1 MLLDWLII
9 VIYYF
14 KWLGTFN
21 KEGIKLIEV
30 KGLSKT
36 YGGIKAVKNLNFTV
50 EKGEILG
57 FLGPNGAGKSTTMK
71 IITGYISPTE
81 GTVLIDGL
89 DIVDKDIEVK
99 KKIGYLPENPPLYSD
114 MTVEAYLRFAA
125 EIKDIKKTN
134 VKARANEVIELLN
147 LEDVRGRLIKN
158 LSKGYKQR
166 VGLAQAILGDPELLI
181 LDEPTIGL
189 DPNQIIE
196 IRDLIRKLGKDRTI
210 ILSTHILPEVSQLC
224 ERVIIINKGE
234 IVAIDSPENLSNRF
248 KDVNTIEARIVGA
261 FSEVS
266 EVIRGIDGV
275 KRVDMLG
282 EKEKGSIDYSI
293 ETNADIDI
301 RPELFKRMAETGHQ
315 IIELKTIKLSL
326 EDIFLQLTAA
336 EALSENKN
344 AKAAEGSTENE

>member
-1 MLLDWLII
+1 M
-9 VIYYF
+9 
-14 KWLGTFN
+14 
-21 KEGIKLIEV
+21 IEV
-30 KGLSKT
+30 RGVSKT
-36 YGGIKAVKNLNFTV
+36 YGGIRAVKNLNFTV
-50 EKGEILG
+50 DKGEILG

-89 DIVDKDIEVK
+89 DIVDNNSAVK
-99 KKIGYLPENPPLYSD
+99 KKIGYLPENPPLYND
-114 MTVEAYLRFAA
+114 MTVESYLRFAA
-125 EIKDIKKTN
+125 EIKDIKKN
-134 VKARANEVIELLN
+134 NIKARVNDVIEMLN
-147 LEDVRGRLIKN
+147 LEDVRKRLIKN

-234 IVAIDSPENLSNRF
+234 IIAIDSPENLSDKF
-248 KDVNTIEARIVGA
+248 KDVNTIEARIVGTY
-261 FSEVS
+261 SEVS
-266 EVIRGIDGV
+266 ETIRGIDGV

-282 EKEKGSIDYSI
+282 EKEKGSIDFSI
-293 ETNADIDI
+293 ETNTDVDI
-301 RPELFKRMAETGHQ
+301 RPELFKKMSETGHQ
-315 IIELKTIKLSL
+315 IIELKTVKLSL
-326 EDIFLQLTAA
+326 EDIFLQLTNA
-336 EALSENKN
+336 EVPLEDYNGKVEGGVKN
-344 AKAAEGSTENE
+344 E